1 MSEGPAEFYRS
12 MFRLWNTMDSRL
24 TLPPASP
31 GGSPEEPAE
40 EQEDQSEAPPARAA
54 RQFLEALAGRFPPDQ
69 LPEPFRS
76 GVPLVHHEYNSL
88 ASHERSGAFHHLH
101 SLLNNSRISP
111 PGIGEPELGQPDIS
125 EQEISEP
132 PLEISPELI
141 QALHG
146 AFFPEALHPDI
157 PELRRRRQVKITR
170 PVPDPLTSPVQEILF
185 TSNVLLSPPREPADP
200 AEPSDP
206 ETRRI
211 IRRAAEAAEEPQ
223 LYWYDH
229 PVPLG
234 VPIENDEVLYGLSG
248 LSEALR
254 SEVTRGGAG
263 AADTLRICLSVSVT
277 HKGLHAQARPWLKA
291 RLAAAS
297 PGRLHGIEAYAF
309 TEADTAAVLDLLIP
323 WLSNPGDEEPLR
335 AAFGVDG
342 EYGRHYSFL
351 KALPALWSVLLDPR
365 IKAAFKIDLDQVF
378 PQAALIEETGKSAF
392 EHFTTPLWGALAA
405 DEGGRPVE
413 LGMIAGA
420 LVNEK
425 DISRGLFTP
434 DIPWPETPP
443 AGENRIFFKQLP
455 MALSTRAELTARY
468 GASGTPDGIHEAL
481 QRIHVTGGTNGIRL
495 DALRRHRPFTPS
507 FVGRAEDQAYLLSVL
522 SPPDKPE
529 NPENPKPEKPK
540 PETPAL
546 RYLHASGLIMRHD
559 KEAFA
564 GSAVKAGKAGSYVGD
579 LVRLFVFS
587 AYARLLPGGPQAVK
601 SQVDPFTG
609 CFITPIPATLALLQ
623 LALHLRSSGPPGPEG
638 RRANGELLTLS
649 ARRLEPWLSRP
660 HRKQAEIQAALTAE
674 RRAWNA
680 YYDALDTL
688 EAALA
693 RNDPAARQTARRFG
707 ALIETCRVTG

>member
-24 TLPPASP
+24 TPPLASP
-31 GGSPEEPAE
+31 GESPQEPAE

-88 ASHERSGAFHHLH
+88 ASHERSGAFEHLH
-101 SLLNNSRISP
+101 SLLNNSRI
-111 PGIGEPELGQPDIS
+111 G
-125 EQEISEP
+125 
-132 PLEISPELI
+132 PELI

-170 PVPDPLTSPVQEILF
+170 PVPDPLTSPAREILF
-185 TSNVLLSPPREPADP
+185 TSNVLLSPPREPAEP
-200 AEPSDP
+200 ADP

-297 PGRLHGIEAYAF
+297 PGRLRGIEAYAF

-443 AGENRIFFKQLP
+443 AGENLIFFKQLP

-468 GASGTPDGIHEAL
+468 GAPGTPDGIHEAL

-529 NPENPKPEKPK
+529 NPKPEK
-540 PETPAL
+540 PAL

-564 GSAVKAGKAGSYVGD
+564 CSAVRAGKAGSYVGD

-623 LALHLRSSGPPGPEG
+623 LALHLRSPGPPGPEG
-638 RRANGELLTLS
+638 RRAHGELLALS

-707 ALIETCRVTG
+707 ALIETCRITG

>member
-1 MSEGPAEFYRS
+1 MSEGPEEFYRS

-31 GGSPEEPAE
+31 GESPQEPAE

-76 GVPLVHHEYNSL
+76 GVPLIHHEYNSL

-101 SLLNNSRISP
+101 SLLNNSR
-111 PGIGEPELGQPDIS
+111 
-125 EQEISEP
+125 
-132 PLEISPELI
+132 ISPELI

-157 PELRRRRQVKITR
+157 PELRRRRQVRITR

-185 TSNVLLSPPREPADP
+185 TSNVLLSPPRES
-200 AEPSDP
+200 AESSDP

-323 WLSNPGDEEPLR
+323 WLSNPADEEPLR

-443 AGENRIFFKQLP
+443 AGENLIFFKQLP

-468 GASGTPDGIHEAL
+468 GAPGTPDGIHEAL

-529 NPENPKPEKPK
+529 NPKPEN
-540 PETPAL
+540 PAL

-564 GSAVKAGKAGSYVGD
+564 GGAVKAGKAGSYVGD

-587 AYARLLPGGPQAVK
+587 AYARLLPGGHQAVK

-623 LALHLRSSGPPGPEG
+623 LALHLRSPSPPGPEG
-638 RRANGELLTLS
+638 RRANGELLALS

-660 HRKQAEIQAALTAE
+660 HRKHAEIQAALTAE

-693 RNDPAARQTARRFG
+693 RNDPAARQTARHFG
-707 ALIETCRVTG
+707 ALIETCRVTE

>member
-24 TLPPASP
+24 TPPPASP
-31 GGSPEEPAE
+31 GESPEEPAE

-54 RQFLEALAGRFPPDQ
+54 RQFLEALAGGFPPDQ

-111 PGIGEPELGQPDIS
+111 
-125 EQEISEP
+125 
-132 PLEISPELI
+132 ELI
-141 QALHG
+141 EALHG

-170 PVPDPLTSPVQEILF
+170 PVPDPLTSPAREILF
-185 TSNVLLSPPREPADP
+185 TSNVLLSPPREPAEP
-200 AEPSDP
+200 ADP

-234 VPIENDEVLYGLSG
+234 VPIENDEVLYGLCG

-297 PGRLHGIEAYAF
+297 PGRLRGIEAYAF

-323 WLSNPGDEEPLR
+323 WLSNPADEEPLR

-443 AGENRIFFKQLP
+443 AGENLIFFKQLP

-468 GASGTPDGIHEAL
+468 GAPGTPDGIHEAL

-529 NPENPKPEKPK
+529 KPEK
-540 PETPAL
+540 PAL

-623 LALHLRSSGPPGPEG
+623 LALHLRSPSPPGPEG
-638 RRANGELLTLS
+638 RRANSELLTLS

-707 ALIETCRVTG
+707 ALIETCRITG

>member
-1 MSEGPAEFYRS
+1 MPESPAEFYKS
-12 MFRLWNTMDSRL
+12 MFRLWNTVDSRL
-24 TLPPASP
+24 TPPAASP
-31 GGSPEEPAE
+31 GESPEEPAE
-40 EQEDQSEAPPARAA
+40 DEEDQEDQSEAPPARAA
-54 RQFLEALAGRFPPDQ
+54 RHFLEALAGRFPPDQ

-76 GVPLVHHEYNSL
+76 GVPLIHQEYSSL
-88 ASHERSGAFHHLH
+88 ASRERFAAFHHLH
-101 SLLNNSRISP
+101 SLLNNSRITP
-111 PGIGEPELGQPDIS
+111 PDIGEPEL
-125 EQEISEP
+125 SEP
-132 PLEISPELI
+132 ELRKPELSPELI

-146 AFFPEALHPDI
+146 AFFPEALHPGI
-157 PELRRRRQVKITR
+157 PELRRRRQVRITR
-170 PVPDPLTSPVQEILF
+170 PVPDPLTSPAREILF
-185 TSNVLLSPPREPADP
+185 TSNVLLTPPSEPAESSDP
-200 AEPSDP
+200 A
-206 ETRRI
+206 TRRI

-297 PGRLHGIEAYAF
+297 PGRLQGIEAYAF

-365 IKAAFKIDLDQVF
+365 IKASFKIDLDQVF

-405 DEGGRPVE
+405 DQDGRPVE

-434 DIPWPETPP
+434 DIPRPETPP
-443 AGENRIFFKQLP
+443 AGENLIFFKQLP

-468 GASGTPDGIHEAL
+468 GDPGTPDGIHEAL

-522 SPPDKPE
+522 TPPE
-529 NPENPKPEKPK
+529 NPEN
-540 PETPAL
+540 PAL

-564 GSAVKAGKAGSYVGD
+564 GGAVKAGKAGSYVGD

-587 AYARLLPGGPQAVK
+587 AYARLLPGGHNGVK
-601 SQVDPFTG
+601 TQVDPFTG

-623 LALHLRSSGPPGPEG
+623 LALHLRSSPPGPEG
-638 RRANGELLTLS
+638 RSVNSELLTLA

-693 RNDPAARQTARRFG
+693 RNDPAAQETARRFA
-707 ALIETCRVTG
+707 ALIQTCRITG

>member
-1 MSEGPAEFYRS
+1 MSEGPEEFYRS

-24 TLPPASP
+24 TPPPASP
-31 GGSPEEPAE
+31 GESPEEPAE
-40 EQEDQSEAPPARAA
+40 EQEDQSEATPARAA

-76 GVPLVHHEYNSL
+76 GVPLVHQEYNSL

-101 SLLNNSRISP
+101 SLLNNSRIT
-111 PGIGEPELGQPDIS
+111 
-125 EQEISEP
+125 
-132 PLEISPELI
+132 PELI

-157 PELRRRRQVKITR
+157 PELRRRRQVRITR

-185 TSNVLLSPPREPADP
+185 TSNVLLSPPREFAES

-211 IRRAAEAAEEPQ
+211 IRRAAGAAEEPQ

-297 PGRLHGIEAYAF
+297 PGRLRGIEAYAF

-443 AGENRIFFKQLP
+443 AGENLIFFKQLP

-468 GASGTPDGIHEAL
+468 GAPGTPDGIHEAL

-529 NPENPKPEKPK
+529 NPKPEN
-540 PETPAL
+540 PAL

-623 LALHLRSSGPPGPEG
+623 LALHLRSPGTPGPEG

-707 ALIETCRVTG
+707 ALIETCRITG